1 MGFMETESYKQSA
14 LIFSEMAIKHLPSI
28 IIGIA
33 IFLIGWMIAK
43 VIRKSIIRFGKR
55 SSSSETAA
63 IFLAH
68 LSYVG
73 IMIVIVLTSLSQ
85 IGIPITPISFMLA
98 GILVGI
104 SMSLKSSVGNLSSGI
119 VIAMFKPFKVG
130 EFITIG
136 TGSSSISGTVEGIQL
151 FFSQLRTS
159 DGREISVPNNL
170 IMSRETSNFSNNEY
184 RRNDFI
190 VGIGY
195 HNDLQQAKGIL
206 QDLIDSDKRILTN
219 IDGKQAVIRTNELGA
234 DSVNILVRYW
244 TKRGDFTETNWV
256 LIEETKLSFD
266 KAGINIPY
274 QQRDVHIHQVSN
286 TLQ

>member
-1 MGFMETESYKQSA
+1 MEPSKHDV
-14 LIFSEMAIKHLPSI
+14 LIFSEMAIKHVPSI
-28 IIGIA
+28 LIGIA
-33 IFLIGWMIAK
+33 IFLIGWIVASIIK
-43 VIRKSIIRFGKR
+43 KSILRVGRKSP
-55 SSSSETAA
+55 SSETAA

-85 IGIPITPISFMLA
+85 MGIPITPISSMLA

-130 EFITIG
+130 EFITVG
-136 TGSSSISGTVEGIQL
+136 TGSSAVSGTVEGIQL
-151 FFSQLRTS
+151 FFSKLRTS
-159 DGREISVPNNL
+159 DGREVSIPNNL
-170 IMSRETSNFSNNEY
+170 FMSREIGNFTNNEY

-195 HNDLQQAKGIL
+195 NNDLQQAKDIL
-206 QDLIDSDKRILTN
+206 QNIIDSDERILKDV
-219 IDGKQAVIRTNELGA
+219 DGKQAIIRTNELGA
-234 DSVNILVRYW
+234 DSVNLLVRYW
-244 TKRGDFTETNWV
+244 TKRSDFTEATWT
-256 LIEETKLSFD
+256 LTEYTKLAFD
-266 KAGINIPY
+266 EAGINIPY
-274 QQRDVHIHQVSN
+274 QQRDVHIHQVPN